1 MASENLTDNSRV
13 IPIVSESL
21 KALPIPLNGGIR
33 EKDGYWIDM
42 LGRPLT
48 DIRISV
54 TDHCNFRC
62 RYCKPKEI
70 WDKFDAYLPHEELL
84 NFEELYRISRIAV
97 EQVSGRSAS
106 RAVSRSSES
115 ILRI

>member
-70 WDKFDAYLPHEELL
+70 WD
-84 NFEELYRISRIAV
+84 
-97 EQVSGRSAS
+97 
-106 RAVSRSSES
+106 
-115 ILRI
+115 